1 MNKTSASVAKP
12 RPKDAEQA
20 AVKDAADA
28 GAAKSRSS
36 RKRTKSGESRGKRN
50 AELGRRGEN
59 AAARFLDRRGY
70 EILERNWQC
79 SAGEADIIARDGD
92 VLVFV
97 EVKTRSSTEKG
108 LPAEAVDEAKRKRYG
123 RIAALYVKNYEV
135 PDVSVRFDVVSL
147 LVIAPDRVLMHHYI
161 NAFMAG

>member
-1 MNKTSASVAKP
+1 MSRASPTVAKP
-12 RPKDAEQA
+12 RPDDVDQVAAENA
-20 AVKDAADA
+20 AEA
-28 GAAKSRSS
+28 GAAKSCSS
-36 RKRTKSGESRGKRN
+36 RKRPKSGGSRGKHN
-50 AELGRRGEN
+50 TELGRRGEN

-70 EILERNWQC
+70 EILERNWEC
-79 SAGEADIIARDGD
+79 AAGEADIIARDGD

-123 RIAALYVKNYEV
+123 RIASLYVKNYEV